1 MTDLSRLKVT
11 TSPHIHTSDNTSQIM
26 LDVIIALIPAL
37 VVSVMVFGFRALIL
51 TCIAVVSCVSFEA
64 LYCLLLKKQVP
75 VKDLSAVV
83 TGILLAYCL
92 PVSAPWWMFVIGSA
106 FAIIVVKQLYGGIGK
121 NFMNPALTARAFLL
135 ASWPLIMTTW
145 TAPKTSLPL
154 IASIPDAVSSA
165 TPMSY
170 ISNGVVP
177 EASATDMLL
186 GMVGGSLGET
196 SALALLAGGVYLVYR
211 KVITIRI
218 PVAYLGTVAL
228 LTLAFP
234 LGEISNVDNMIY
246 HLLSGGVM
254 LCAIFMASDYTTS
267 PVTKWGQV
275 IYGIGCGALT
285 VFIRYFSAYPEG
297 STYAVLIMNILVPLI
312 EKATSPRKFGF
323 VKKSK
328 KEVVAK

>member
-11 TSPHIHTSDNTSQIM
+11 TSPHIHTADNVSQIM
-26 LDVIIALIPAL
+26 LDVIIALMPAL

-51 TCIAVVSCVSFEA
+51 TSIAVVSCVAFEA
-64 LYCLLLKKQVP
+64 IYCLLLKKQVP

-92 PVSAPWWMFVIGSA
+92 PVSSPWWMVVIGSA

-121 NFMNPALTARAFLL
+121 NFMNPALTARAFML

-145 TAPKTSLPL
+145 TAPKTQLPL
-154 IASIPDAVSSA
+154 IVSIPDAVSSA
-165 TPMSY
+165 TPLSY
-170 ISNGVVP
+170 ISNGVMP
-177 EASATDMLL
+177 EASVTDVLL

-196 SALALLAGGVYLVYR
+196 SALALLAGGLYLVYR

-218 PVAYLGTVAL
+218 PVAYLATVAVISF
-228 LTLAFP
+228 AFP
-234 LGEISNVDNMIY
+234 LGEISNLDNMIY

-267 PVTKWGQV
+267 PITKWGQ
-275 IYGIGCGALT
+275 IIFGIGCGALT
-285 VFIRYFSAYPEG
+285 IFIRYFSAYPEG

-312 EKATSPRKFGF
+312 EKVTAPRKFGF
-323 VKKSK
+323 VKNTK
-328 KEVVAK
+328 KEAVSK